1 MSMIRTTILAATLV
15 AWAGAASAAQQC
27 GATTHTVYGE
37 TRAYFQNTLGA
48 CRPDGYCSAVLALPD
63 ATGDAAF
70 TQQLRIARPTPGA
83 PYDVVLTA
91 VIPSPTDDARPMSV
105 ALPTRSSVGAMSP
118 TNGMSPGLKTS
129 RPWCAGRCGPTPCA
143 GPTSHR
149 MDPRPP
155 GSPSA
160 ASPVPSPGSTVW
172 PPRHPLRAEPPQP
185 RRRGVP
191 PVFSTAPGPRRAE
204 GSGWTTLV
212 QPLGSPPLLALPQ
225 MRLDPE

>member
-37 TRAYFQNTLGA
+37 TRAWFQNTLGA

-91 VIPSPTDDARPMSV
+91 VIPSPTDDALPMSV
-105 ALPTRSSVGAMSP
+105 AFGRHPLDLTDTVERRGNVANEWHVTGTENVEAMVRGAMRANTLRWTYQSQ
-118 TNGMSPGLKTS
+118 N
-129 RPWCAGRCGPTPCA
+129 
-143 GPTSHR
+143 GPTSAWFALGGVTR
-149 MDPRPP
+149 ALAWIDCM
-155 GSPSA
+155 A
-160 ASPVPSPGSTVW
+160 ATASPAS
-172 PPRHPLRAEPPQP
+172 
-185 RRRGVP
+185 
-191 PVFSTAPGPRRAE
+191 
-204 GSGWTTLV
+204 
-212 QPLGSPPLLALPQ
+212 
-225 MRLDPE
+225 